1 MTQKSSTSPRNLSP
15 LNQTLAQLG
24 LAALALTLSQSA
36 QAREYNRTYKQDHV
50 RCEISGTIESPTE
63 TAQPLG
69 APLYLEVKQTSHFS
83 RWGVFKG
90 TLGLQRTRDIETQVT
105 LTDAQGAQLDAPA
118 LLGDIRLST
127 SEDPASALQSHQ
139 EGELQFSKQSA
150 ESAQKLLERLG
161 YQEGEF
167 ISASN
172 RKNGLELASVR
183 FDQDVSFRH
192 KTHEVIG
199 EAKDQGPES
208 WRSTP
213 SDTVKIRVK
222 SKTELILNGIW
233 EYEIEIDN
241 PNKRGYHGATL
252 TRPLGIAKG
261 GKGRTQIHHKMSAGG
276 ASIHINVECDKIT
289 QVSDKQEDWMT
300 PDFDA
305 HLLNRD
311 KEESAFIPSARRL
324 AQKAESSN

>member
-1 MTQKSSTSPRNLSP
+1 MTQKCSVSTRTPSP
-15 LNQTLAQLG
+15 LNQILAKVALS
-24 LAALALTLSQSA
+24 ALALTLGQSA

-69 APLYLEVKQTSHFS
+69 APLYLEVNQTSHFS

-90 TLGLQRTRDIETQVT
+90 ALGLQRTRDIETQVT
-105 LTDAQGAQLDAPA
+105 LTDAKGAQLDATA

-127 SEDPASALQSHQ
+127 SEEPASALQSHQ
-139 EGELQFSKQSA
+139 GGELQFGNLSA

-172 RKNGLELASVR
+172 RKKGLELAAVR
-183 FDQDVSFRH
+183 FDQSESFRS
-192 KTHEVIG
+192 KTYVAIG
-199 EAKDQGPES
+199 AAKDEGPEN
-208 WRSTP
+208 WRSSP
-213 SDTVKIRVK
+213 SDTVRIRVL
-222 SKTELILNGIW
+222 SDFGRLDGVW
-233 EYEIEIDN
+233 EYEIDIDD
-241 PNKRGYHGATL
+241 PNKRGYSHDTL
-252 TRPLGIAKG
+252 TRPIGIATG

-276 ASIHINVECDKIT
+276 ASIHINVACDKVT

-300 PDFDA
+300 PDFDG

-311 KEESAFIPSARRL
+311 TEESVFIPSARRM